1 MSTIST
7 IHNTNYQNTNYIQII
22 TNQEKLPTS
31 TRVTRPAEEVSSN
44 ILPPWDV
51 FHCKGVL
58 LYRYGPPEHSVVL
71 VLRVL

>member
-7 IHNTNYQNTNYIQII
+7 IQNTNYQNTNYIQII
-22 TNQEKLPTS
+22 TNQEITNIS
-31 TRVTRPAEEVSSN
+31 TRVSCPAEEVSSN

-51 FHCKGVL
+51 FHSKGVL

-71 VLRVL
+71 VRRVL